1 MAGST
6 RLAGMVFDHC
16 NRARVQASVRYDNMA
31 VGCSVMWCDDGIFGD
46 VQASGMNGRQT
57 FGNGTAGT
65 ALVVIGRRRTTFGR
79 IDSTENYKPVLSCP
93 VAKAAK
99 GRARKSVGMG
109 KCMAV
114 RVYLG
119 RT

>member
-6 RLAGMVFDHC
+6 RLEGMVVDHC

-65 ALVVIGRRRTTFGR
+65 ALVVIGSRRTTFGR
-79 IDSTENYKPVLSCP
+79 IASTDNYQPVLYFS
-93 VAKAAK
+93 VAQDSK
-99 GRARKSVGMG
+99 GISSEERRGGNQYVSTCKL
-109 KCMAV
+109 K
-114 RVYLG
+114 
-119 RT
+119 